1 MNSDRFQHLVFVR
14 KSHFYCP
21 YVFSAAVPSA
31 VPRRALGE
39 ITNQSMSLQQA
50 AAAAAEKVLA
60 KVDSLVYPKIVCLLQ
75 K

>member
-1 MNSDRFQHLVFVR
+1 MF
-14 KSHFYCP
+14 
-21 YVFSAAVPSA
+21 FSAAVPSA

-60 KVDSLVYPKIVCLLQ
+60 KVDSLVVSKNCLIVVKVIKLHLS
-75 K
+75 